1 MGLSDQQEAEMR
13 VAMDSELDRFVH
25 HISHDLRASVR
36 ALTLIPQW
44 IEEDLREEFG
54 DIPASIR
61 EHVQSLTLDLV
72 LDLEVPALV
81 GGAEDIKTLLSVLV
95 SNGFKH
101 GGGKLNLSS
110 RETESGVALTLR
122 DEGPGIAGKFHKK
135 IFEAMTTLKPRD
147 EVEGSGMGL
156 AIARK
161 IMDHHGGTIQVIS
174 NGADQGATF
183 VATFPSAKK
192 P

>member
-13 VAMDSELDRFVH
+13 V
-25 HISHDLRASVR
+25 
-36 ALTLIPQW
+36 
-44 IEEDLREEFG
+44 
-54 DIPASIR
+54 
-61 EHVQSLTLDLV
+61 DLV